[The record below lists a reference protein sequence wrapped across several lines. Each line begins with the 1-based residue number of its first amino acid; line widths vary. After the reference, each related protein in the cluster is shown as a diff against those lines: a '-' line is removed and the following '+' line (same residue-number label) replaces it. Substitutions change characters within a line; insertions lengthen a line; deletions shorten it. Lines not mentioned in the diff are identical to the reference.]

1 MQVYQIPTSNL
12 LILLFVL
19 FKFKNPYF
27 LQQLLLIYDHPLEEI
42 YSEDQID
49 QKLSPSIPIYGCSKV
64 LLR

>member
-27 LQQLLLIYDHPLEEI
+27 LQQLLLICDHPFEEI

-64 LLR
+64 LIR